1 MAKKKYY
8 AVWAGRTTGIFDN
21 WPAAEASVSG
31 YPGAKYKG
39 FSTLGEAELAL
50 SEAKTETVVGAV
62 TNPTIKATAVVLIP
76 ATALDPLFDVHIFC
90 DGGCDPN
97 PGQSGS
103 GIAMYVSGELSK
115 LYHGL
120 YNPNGTNNTAELNA
134 LLQAMLLA
142 ESEHASGH
150 KVQILSDSTYAI
162 KAMTEWGPGWKSSGR
177 MAGHGNRPLTNRELV
192 SGIFDV
198 YCTIKDHV
206 SIVHV
211 RAHSGI
217 EGNELADRMCTL
229 AIRGKV
235 TGFIPYEGMSVDEL
249 LAVDSC

>member
-31 YPGAKYKG
+31 YPGARYKG

-50 SEAKTETVVGAV
+50 SEAKTETVVGAA
-62 TNPTIKATAVVLIP
+62 TNPGIKATAVVP
-76 ATALDPLFDVHIFC
+76 ATHLDPLCDVHIFC

-134 LLQAMLLA
+134 LHQAMLLA
-142 ESEHASGH
+142 QSKHQNGL

-162 KAMTEWGPGWKSSGR
+162 KAMTEWGTGWKSSGR
-177 MAGHGNRPLTNRELV
+177 MAGRGKPLANRELM
-192 SGIFDV
+192 SEV
-198 YCTIKDHV
+198 YDFYWAIQKNI

-235 TGFIPYEGMSVDEL
+235 TGFIPYEGLSVDEL

>member
-1 MAKKKYY
+1 
-8 AVWAGRTTGIFDN
+8 
-21 WPAAEASVSG
+21 
-31 YPGAKYKG
+31 
-39 FSTLGEAELAL
+39 
-50 SEAKTETVVGAV
+50 
-62 TNPTIKATAVVLIP
+62 LIP